1 MTQKMRKHKTL
12 QNSLDKP
19 ITSIKKGFSSVF
31 GKFQESVSK
40 MTKTL
45 KMGAVNTKKSKG
57 KSKTKGKGK
66 SKSKNNG
73 TKTRKH

>member
-45 KMGAVNTKKSKG
+45 KIGAVNTKKSKG
-57 KSKTKGKGK
+57 KSK
-66 SKSKNNG
+66 SKSNG
-73 TKTRKH
+73 TKTRKRRNSKTKK